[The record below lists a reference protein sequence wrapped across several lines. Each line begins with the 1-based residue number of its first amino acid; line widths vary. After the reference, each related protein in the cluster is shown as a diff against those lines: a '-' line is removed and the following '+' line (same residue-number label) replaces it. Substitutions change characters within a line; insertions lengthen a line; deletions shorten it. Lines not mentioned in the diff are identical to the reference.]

1 MSEEK
6 KAQQV
11 TMRGPMGGGGPG
23 GGMRGVVE
31 KPKDFRGTL
40 KRLVRYLKPQTAK
53 LVVVMLLA
61 IASTAF
67 AVYAPKISGNAVNQL
82 MNGFVAK
89 SMVSGIS
96 KAQQQAVP
104 EIQKALQGMQT
115 AQDAAIAQAKAAVT
129 KQFDATIAAQKQ
141 QAYALAEA
149 QATKVIT
156 TSPPRELLAAEQ
168 QVLAA
173 VKKQFDAA
181 LAAQKQQATAQAEA
195 QATRTITTNPPA
207 ELIAA
212 EQQAQAAAQAAAKQ
226 QVDAQFAAKAPGVPL
241 ENIPGY
247 ADALAAAQQQ
257 ASAAAKAQ
265 VEAAA
270 LAQAIAQ
277 AKAAVDAEF
286 VKQAPAAQAAL
297 AAAQKQAKA
306 QVQATALKQAVV
318 QARAAV
324 DKQFAAQKATMDK
337 ALADAQAKAVDAATS
352 AVQKGFLDT
361 AKLTPE
367 QLTAMRQFV
376 ALPLVSSITD
386 NNVKADTVQT
396 IINLGK
402 VLPMTGQQ
410 KTINVSQT
418 DLERGIAD
426 IRDNGGTIPL
436 SAIGNTLLYL
446 LFLYLLSAL
455 LTFIMQYIMSDVA
468 QKTAYNMRRELDD
481 KLAVLPLR
489 YYDSHSNGE
498 ILSRMTNDM
507 DTISTTLQQSI
518 TQLIVSVFQILGYIY
533 MMLTISG
540 TLTLVTLATL
550 PLYILATTIIARK
563 SQKFYMAQQTHL
575 GRISSHVEEMYTG
588 HNVVKAFGHEQ
599 DAIATFRAVND
610 DLYQA
615 GWKAQFMSGIMMP
628 LMNFISNIGY
638 VFIAVFGGVFVTR
651 NLLNLGD
658 ITAFIQYSRQFSMP
672 IVQTASIANVIQS
685 TLACAERVFGV
696 LDEPEEIRDA
706 ADAIV
711 LSDPDGNIAF
721 DHVDFSYRATE
732 PLIKD
737 MNLDVKQG
745 DTVAIVGPTGAGKTT
760 LVNLLMRFYDI
771 QGGSITFDGVETRKI
786 GRGSLRTM
794 FGMVLQDTWL
804 FNGTIRE
811 NIAYG
816 RDDAT
821 EEEIVAAAKA
831 AHADHFIRSFPDGY
845 DTVLNEEAS
854 NVSAGQKQLLTIA
867 RAFLADPVVLI
878 LDEATS
884 SVDTRTEV
892 LIQKAMARLMAGRTS
907 FVIAHRLSTIRDAHH
922 ILVMNHGA
930 IVEQGNHQELL
941 AKHGFYADLY
951 NSQFTGALV
960 ADTPS

>member
-1 MSEEK
+1 MSDEK
-6 KAQQV
+6 KVQQV
-11 TMRGPMGGGGPG
+11 TVRGPMGGGGPG

-40 KRLVRYLKPQTAK
+40 RRLVGYLKPQTAK
-53 LVVVMLLA
+53 LIVVMLLA

-89 SMVSGIS
+89 SLVSGIS
-96 KAQQQAVP
+96 KAQEQGVP
-104 EIQKALQGMQT
+104 QIKDVLQKLQS
-115 AQDAAIAQAKAAVT
+115 AQDAALPQAQA
-129 KQFDATIAAQKQ
+129 
-141 QAYALAEA
+141 E
-149 QATKVIT
+149 
-156 TSPPRELLAAEQ
+156 
-168 QVLAA
+168 
-173 VKKQFDAA
+173 VKKQFEAT
-181 LAAQKQQATAQAEA
+181 LAAQKQAAYAQAEA
-195 QATRTITTNPPA
+195 QATKMLTTNPPKELVAAEQQAQAEVKKQFDAKVAAQKQAAYAQAQAQATQTLTTNPPA

-212 EQQAQAAAQAAAKQ
+212 EQQAEAAAAAAAKQ

-247 ADALAAAQQQ
+247 TEALAAAQQQ

-265 VEAAA
+265 VDAAA
-270 LAQAIAQ
+270 LAQAIAQAKAAVDDEFAKQQPAMQAALAAAQKQVVAQVQAAALKQAIAQ

-286 VKQAPAAQAAL
+286 VKQQPAMA
-297 AAAQKQAKA
+297 
-306 QVQATALKQAVV
+306 
-318 QARAAV
+318 
-324 DKQFAAQKATMDK
+324 K
-337 ALADAQAKAVDAATS
+337 ALADAQAKAAETVKSSVEKA
-352 AVQKGFLDT
+352 FLDA

-376 ALPLVSSITD
+376 ALPVVSTITD

-396 IINLGK
+396 IIELGK
-402 VLPMTGQQ
+402 VLPVTGQE

-418 DLERGIAD
+418 DLDKGIAD

-468 QKTAYNMRRELDD
+468 QRTTYNMRKELDD
-481 KLAVLPLR
+481 KLAALPLR

-540 TLTLVTLATL
+540 TLTLVALATL
-550 PLYILATTIIARK
+550 PLYILATTFIARR
-563 SQKFYMAQQTHL
+563 SQKFYMAQQVHL
-575 GRISSHVEEMYTG
+575 GRLTSHAEEMYMG

-599 DAIATFRAVND
+599 DAITTFKAVND

-628 LMNFISNIGY
+628 LMNFISNLGY
-638 VFIAVFGGVFVTR
+638 VFIAVFGGIFVTR

-696 LDEPEEIRDA
+696 LDEPEEIPDA

-711 LSDPDGNIAF
+711 LSDPHGNIAF

-732 PLIKD
+732 PLIRD

-760 LVNLLMRFYDI
+760 LVNLLMRFYDV
-771 QGGSITFDGVETRKI
+771 QSGDITFDGVDIRKMR
-786 GRGSLRTM
+786 RGNLRTLY
-794 FGMVLQDTWL
+794 GMVLQDTWL

-821 EEEIVAAAKA
+821 EEQIVAAAKA
-831 AHADHFIRSFPDGY
+831 AHADHFIRSFPNGY

-892 LIQKAMARLMAGRTS
+892 LIQKAMASLMAGRTN

-922 ILVMNHGA
+922 ILVMNHGT
-930 IVEQGNHQELL
+930 IIEQGTHKELL
-941 AKHGFYADLY
+941 AKGGFYADLY
-951 NSQFTGALV
+951 NSQFAGPLV
-960 ADTPS
+960 EEQAV